1 MELFLFFLSLSLSLS
16 LLRIKRIESSTDNLD
31 EIGKAEMLYMSLEH
45 EEMVG
50 DQDIEL
56 GVMELD
62 SVEDM
67 NSEIFG
73 YSEEGKGSG
82 DVIGPDGIVITKQ
95 PSATQLAIT
104 GGAGVGTGATAGRS
118 GQRKHNVLDV
128 PWTAPNIDRA
138 KRYADYV
145 QPRKGGKG
153 GKIFNYLRT
162 TTGRHCCLG
171 GLGEQFDL
179 WQEGQISEFG
189 IYGPGKSLSISMS
202 CGSLFNVVSML
213 SFFVILFVLFSF
225 S

>member
-1 MELFLFFLSLSLSLS
+1 
-16 LLRIKRIESSTDNLD
+16 
-31 EIGKAEMLYMSLEH
+31 MLYMSLEH

-56 GVMELD
+56 GVLD
-62 SVEDM
+62 LESVEDM

-104 GGAGVGTGATAGRS
+104 RGDGASGMPPKP

-138 KRYADYV
+138 RRYADYV

-153 GKIFNYLRT
+153 GKTFNYTRT

-189 IYGPGKSLSISMS
+189 IYGPGKT
-202 CGSLFNVVSML
+202 
-213 SFFVILFVLFSF
+213 
-225 S
+225 